1 MLTVRALS
9 EEEIPESI
17 LAKKMRKYM
26 AVLQKKSG
34 GSIEE
39 DPEKVVMKL
48 AEDDRAVELLEKL
61 KQLYPDI
68 YKILVSELYK
78 LAKAGQLKSL
88 NGLTVYAIIKQ
99 LGLDIRPEIRIR
111 FVKHGKEVDFKD
123 YLGS

>member
-1 MLTVRALS
+1 MS

-88 NGLTVYAIIKQ
+88 NGLTVYVIIKQ